1 MPEPITVKHV
11 LDYDSVLELTNRDL
25 PAYSRLWRAAK
36 KVMRNWAGPFA
47 LDADLDTLTDL
58 AHVDVV
64 KWAGMQVLAHITAV
78 KQVPKNS

>member
-11 LDYDSVLELTNRDL
+11 LDYDSVLELTNRDM
-25 PAYSRLWRAAK
+25 PGYARLWLAAR
-36 KVMRNWAGPFA
+36 KVVRNWVGPFA
-47 LDADLDTLTDL
+47 LEADLDALTDL
-58 AHVDVV
+58 TQVDVV